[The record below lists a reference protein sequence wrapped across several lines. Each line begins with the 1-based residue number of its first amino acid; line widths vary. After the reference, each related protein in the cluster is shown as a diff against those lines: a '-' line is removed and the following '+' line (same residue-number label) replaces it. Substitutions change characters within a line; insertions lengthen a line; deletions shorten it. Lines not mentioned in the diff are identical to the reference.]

1 MKRNSSVEDLVL
13 GVSANNEDELSY
25 SCVNLPSVK
34 YEFYLDEDIRSPRYY
49 RGLVDVLL
57 NVATPADVIVLNINS
72 DGGNLDSAVA
82 IIEALKRTQAETV
95 AVITGRCCSSAS
107 LIALSCRNI
116 DVGEFAVLMVH
127 EVTFGAGGSTKDVK
141 GQGEFEHRMIEKL
154 YKNVYKHFL
163 TEKEIEDVLDNRTI
177 WMDAEEILDRLEQM
191 NEMIALGVDKEVKY
205 S

>member
-49 RGLVDVLL
+49 RSLVDVLL

-95 AVITGRCCSSAS
+95 AVITGRCCSASS

-154 YKNVYKHFL
+154 YKSVYKHFL

-177 WMDAEEILDRLEQM
+177 WMDSEEILERLEQM
-191 NEMIALGVDKEVKY
+191 NEMITLGVDKEVKY

>member
-1 MKRNSSVEDLVL
+1 MNRNSSVEDLVL

-95 AVITGRCCSSAS
+95 AVITGRCCSAAS

-154 YKNVYKHFL
+154 YKSVYKHFL

-177 WMDAEEILDRLEQM
+177 WMDSEEILERLEQM
-191 NEMIALGVDKEVKY
+191 NEMITLGVDKEVKY